1 MLVYPR
7 VTTGSLTFFSREAG
21 NQTGKRCQ
29 IPQAEM
35 ETARICNASFSSN
48 VGWWRWTLCLVR
60 KRKSL
65 FIRHSFCILYFIN
78 NYLALQFYVYVI
90 LELTLIVGSAGL
102 LDPRCHRRVG
112 LKAIEWG
119 PAASEIYSIVLFW
132 TYSWMCKNFCVKKLL
147 RVKASLC
154 KDFSV

>member
-7 VTTGSLTFFSREAG
+7 VTTGSLTFFSRGAG